1 MRILI
6 VRHGDPD
13 YEKDSLTP
21 KGFREAELLAERLCK
36 LDVKA
41 FYCSPL
47 GRAQDTARPTL
58 QRLGRSAETLDWL
71 QEFRGQVRRGLKV
84 EGCWDRLPSYW
95 CREDNYY
102 SADAWLNTRLM
113 QSKNVEKE
121 YRYVCRNL
129 DTLLAQHG
137 YRHNGRVF
145 DVVDGNHDTI
155 VLFCHFGVEAV
166 LLSHLLSVS
175 PMPLWHNFVALPLS
189 VCSSLAICPTCM
201 RRGSRRRL
209 PRGFANALKMIPA
222 IKKNIKNAP
231 CPGSIPVG
239 CIIFVLDARA
249 VGGWAPPPAQR
260 QAPYPWRS
268 VRFVQHKQRLDS
280 AGPTTGI
287 AWHSRWRC
295 RAAGAR

>member
-95 CREDNYY
+95 CKEDNYY

-121 YRYVCRNL
+121 YRYVCRHL
-129 DTLLAQHG
+129 DTLLARHG

-166 LLSHLLSVS
+166 LLSQ
-175 PMPLWHNFVALPLS
+175 
-189 VCSSLAICPTCM
+189 I
-201 RRGSRRRL
+201 G
-209 PRGFANALKMIPA
+209 
-222 IKKNIKNAP
+222 
-231 CPGSIPVG
+231 
-239 CIIFVLDARA
+239 RA
-249 VGGWAPPPAQR
+249 
-260 QAPYPWRS
+260 S
-268 VRFVQHKQRLDS
+268 
-280 AGPTTGI
+280 
-287 AWHSRWRC
+287 C
-295 RAAGAR
+295 RERV

>member
-21 KGFREAELLAERLCK
+21 KGFREAELLADRLCK

-95 CREDNYY
+95 CKEDNYY

-121 YRYVCRNL
+121 YRYVCRHL
-129 DTLLAQHG
+129 DTLLARHG

-175 PMPLWHNFVALPLS
+175 PMPLWHNFVALPTS
-189 VCSSLAICPTCM
+189 V
-201 RRGSRRRL
+201 
-209 PRGFANALKMIPA
+209 
-222 IKKNIKNAP
+222 
-231 CPGSIPVG
+231 
-239 CIIFVLDARA
+239 
-249 VGGWAPPPAQR
+249 
-260 QAPYPWRS
+260 
-268 VRFVQHKQRLDS
+268 
-280 AGPTTGI
+280 TTMVTEEREQGI
-287 AWHSRWRC
+287 ATFRVQ
-295 RAAGAR
+295 

>member
-1 MRILI
+1 MA
-6 VRHGDPD
+6 D
-13 YEKDSLTP
+13 
-21 KGFREAELLAERLCK
+21 RLCK

-71 QEFRGQVRRGLKV
+71 QEFRGKVRRGLKV

-121 YRYVCRNL
+121 YRYVCRHL
-129 DTLLAQHG
+129 DTLLARHG

-175 PMPLWHNFVALPLS
+175 PMPLWHNFVALPTS
-189 VCSSLAICPTCM
+189 V
-201 RRGSRRRL
+201 
-209 PRGFANALKMIPA
+209 
-222 IKKNIKNAP
+222 
-231 CPGSIPVG
+231 
-239 CIIFVLDARA
+239 
-249 VGGWAPPPAQR
+249 
-260 QAPYPWRS
+260 
-268 VRFVQHKQRLDS
+268 
-280 AGPTTGI
+280 TTVVTEEREQGI
-287 AWHSRWRC
+287 ATFRVQQFGDLSHLY
-295 RAAGAR
+295 AAGVSGVCCAVLRML

>member
-71 QEFRGQVRRGLKV
+71 QEFRGKVRRGLKV

-121 YRYVCRNL
+121 YRYVCRHL
-129 DTLLAQHG
+129 DTLLARHG

-175 PMPLWHNFVALPLS
+175 PMPLWHNFVALPTSVTTVVTEEREQGIATFRVQQFGDLS
-189 VCSSLAICPTCM
+189 HLYAA
-201 RRGSRRRL
+201 GE
-209 PRGFANALKMIPA
+209 
-222 IKKNIKNAP
+222 
-231 CPGSIPVG
+231 
-239 CIIFVLDARA
+239 
-249 VGGWAPPPAQR
+249 PPAF
-260 QAPYPWRS
+260 AA
-268 VRFVQHKQRLDS
+268 RFCESFEDDTRH
-280 AGPTTGI
+280 
-287 AWHSRWRC
+287 
-295 RAAGAR
+295 

>member
-121 YRYVCRNL
+121 YLYVCRHL
-129 DTLLAQHG
+129 DTLLARHG
-137 YRHNGRVF
+137 YRHNRRVF

-175 PMPLWHNFVALPLS
+175 PMPLWHNFVALPTSVTTVVTEEREQGIATFRVQQFGDLS
-189 VCSSLAICPTCM
+189 HLYAA
-201 RRGSRRRL
+201 GE
-209 PRGFANALKMIPA
+209 
-222 IKKNIKNAP
+222 
-231 CPGSIPVG
+231 
-239 CIIFVLDARA
+239 
-249 VGGWAPPPAQR
+249 PPAF
-260 QAPYPWRS
+260 AA
-268 VRFVQHKQRLDS
+268 RFCECFEDDTRH
-280 AGPTTGI
+280 
-287 AWHSRWRC
+287 
-295 RAAGAR
+295 

>member
-21 KGFREAELLAERLCK
+21 KGFREAELLADRLCK

-71 QEFRGQVRRGLKV
+71 QEFRGKVRRGLKV
-84 EGCWDRLPSYW
+84 GGCWDRLPSYW

-121 YRYVCRNL
+121 YRYVCRHL
-129 DTLLAQHG
+129 DTLLARHG

-145 DVVDGNHDTI
+145 DVVDGNH
-155 VLFCHFGVEAV
+155 
-166 LLSHLLSVS
+166 
-175 PMPLWHNFVALPLS
+175 FVALPTSVTTVVTEEREQGIATFRVQQFGDLS
-189 VCSSLAICPTCM
+189 HLYAA
-201 RRGSRRRL
+201 GE
-209 PRGFANALKMIPA
+209 
-222 IKKNIKNAP
+222 
-231 CPGSIPVG
+231 
-239 CIIFVLDARA
+239 
-249 VGGWAPPPAQR
+249 PPAF
-260 QAPYPWRS
+260 AA
-268 VRFVQHKQRLDS
+268 RFCECFEDDTRH
-280 AGPTTGI
+280 
-287 AWHSRWRC
+287 
-295 RAAGAR
+295 